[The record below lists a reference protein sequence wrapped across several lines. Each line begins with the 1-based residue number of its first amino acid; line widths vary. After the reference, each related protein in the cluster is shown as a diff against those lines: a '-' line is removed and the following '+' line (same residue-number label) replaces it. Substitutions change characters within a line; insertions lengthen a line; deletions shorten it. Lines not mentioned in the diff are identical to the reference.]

1 MTVTGAQ
8 AAPEL
13 PAAPPPSD
21 PEFEPELPV
30 EPEDPV
36 ATGRTV
42 TYLVEVEVVVVVVVV
57 LMSEQLAIDQEVTS
71 VA

>member
-13 PAAPPPSD
+13 PATPPPSD
-21 PEFEPELPV
+21 PELPV
-30 EPEDPV
+30 DPEDPV

-42 TYLVEVEVVVVVVVV
+42 TYLVEVEVVVLVVVE
-57 LMSEQLAIDQEVTS
+57 LMSE
-71 VA
+71 

>member
-1 MTVTGAQ
+1 MTVTVTGAQ

-21 PEFEPELPV
+21 PELPM

-42 TYLVEVEVVVVVVVV
+42 TYLVEVEVVVLVVVV
-57 LMSEQLAIDQEVTS
+57 LMSEQLTIDQEVTS

>member
-1 MTVTGAQ
+1 VTVTGTQ

-13 PAAPPPSD
+13 PAAPPSD
-21 PEFEPELPV
+21 PELPV

-42 TYLVEVEVVVVVVVV
+42 TYLVEVEVVVLVVVV
-57 LMSEQLAIDQEVTS
+57 LMSEQLAIVQERS

>member
-1 MTVTGAQ
+1 VTVTGAQ

-13 PAAPPPSD
+13 PAAPPSD
-21 PEFEPELPV
+21 PEFALELPV

-42 TYLVEVEVVVVVVVV
+42 TYLVEVEVVVLVVVV
-57 LMSEQLAIDQEVTS
+57 LIS
-71 VA
+71 